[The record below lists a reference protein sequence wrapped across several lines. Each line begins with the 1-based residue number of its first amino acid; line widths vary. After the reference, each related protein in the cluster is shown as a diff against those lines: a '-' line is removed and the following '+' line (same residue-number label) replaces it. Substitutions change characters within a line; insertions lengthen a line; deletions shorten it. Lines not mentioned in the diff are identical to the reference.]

1 MKGAS
6 AWRAFR
12 RGEEETVTGRVG
24 RPLRTIQIMTDI
36 TASSLRN
43 LAVSTSP
50 VPVIDELAGFD
61 ALLPDLPD

>member
-1 MKGAS
+1 
-6 AWRAFR
+6 
-12 RGEEETVTGRVG
+12 
-24 RPLRTIQIMTDI
+24 MTDI

-50 VPVIDELAGFD
+50 VPVIDELAGLD

>member
-1 MKGAS
+1 MS
-6 AWRAFR
+6 
-12 RGEEETVTGRVG
+12 